1 MLSSNL
7 MLQINDWFPISGI
20 RLWWLCVGRYP
31 KPSYL
36 CWYCEQKQKKP
47 NKTKCWIS
55 ASLLVTVGMFS
66 TWFSFLLA
74 NFTPLA
80 VCLLHFLLCQ
90 YFCVTVGWTQLQLT
104 CLPEWKSRILDV
116 LLIKCISLQCFLAG
130 LYLAIYS
137 SAYHTCHTPSS
148 SSPGSRSVFPLTLS
162 PLPPHLC
169 VHFSL
174 SQCLPSFSS
183 FVSDSNL

>member
-7 MLQINDWFPISGI
+7 MLQINDWFPVSGI
-20 RLWWLCVGRYP
+20 RLWWLCIGRYP

-36 CWYCEQKQKKP
+36 CWYCEQKQKTQ
-47 NKTKCWIS
+47 TKQNQMLDQRIPLSNSRHVLNMVFIS
-55 ASLLVTVGMFS
+55 L
-66 TWFSFLLA
+66 
-74 NFTPLA
+74 LA

-137 SAYHTCHTPSS
+137 PDYHTCHTPSS

>member
-1 MLSSNL
+1 M
-7 MLQINDWFPISGI
+7 NDSQSLVSDCAGSVLAVTQSHHICAGI
-20 RLWWLCVGRYP
+20 VT
-31 KPSYL
+31 KA
-36 CWYCEQKQKKP
+36 KKP
-47 NKTKCWIS
+47 QSKSTK
-55 ASLLVTVGMFS
+55 SLLVTVGMFS

-74 NFTPLA
+74 NFTLLA

-90 YFCVTVGWTQLQLT
+90 YFCVTVGWTPLQLT

-137 SAYHTCHTPSS
+137 SAYHMCHTPSS

-162 PLPPHLC
+162 PLPPHLS

>member
-36 CWYCEQKQKKP
+36 CWYCEQKQKNP